1 MGRTVAIIVA
11 AGTGSRM
18 GGDPKQY
25 RLLSGRPVI
34 AHSHAALARHPG
46 IDAVLVVI
54 GRGQEAMLAKAIGDV
69 PFVVGGASRRESVR
83 NGLEA
88 IAAQGSADSV
98 LIHDAARP
106 IIPASVIDSLLIALQ
121 SKAGATPALPVAD
134 TIARGSSRG
143 WVPDTLGTLG
153 DIVDRST
160 LVRIQTPQAFHFDA
174 ILAAHRNWPADREAT
189 DDAQMLRRSGE
200 EIALVPGDTAL
211 EKLTHPDDLAL
222 AELRLGAGMISRSA
236 TGFDVHRYA
245 EGKPLWLGGIE
256 IPSPVG
262 LSGHSDADVLLHAIT
277 DALLGTIG
285 EGDIGLHFPPS
296 DPQWAGAASSRF
308 LEHAASLIRARGG
321 FIDFVDATIICERPK
336 IGPHREAIR
345 QSVAALLRLPVEAI
359 SIKATTTE
367 RLGFTGRGEG
377 MAAQA
382 IATVRLKGNG
392 A

>member
-25 RLLSGRPVI
+25 RLLAGKPVV
-34 AHSHAALARHPG
+34 AHSYAALSGHPD
-46 IDAVLVVI
+46 IDAVLPVI
-54 GRGQEAMLAKAIGDV
+54 GQGQETALVAALGDV

-83 NGLEA
+83 NGLEH
-88 IAAQGSADSV
+88 IAATGGADRV

-106 IIPASVIDSLLIALQ
+106 IIPAQVVDGLLTALESAPGAIPTLPIADTLAGY
-121 SKAGATPALPVAD
+121 AGA
-134 TIARGSSRG
+134 
-143 WVPDTLGTLG
+143 GTLG
-153 DIVDRST
+153 ETVDRNA
-160 LVRIQTPQAFHFDA
+160 LVRVQTPQAFRFDA
-174 ILAAHRNWPADREAT
+174 ILTAHRNWPDDREAT
-189 DDAQMLRRSGE
+189 DDAQMLRHSGGDV
-200 EIALVPGDTAL
+200 ALVPGDTLL
-211 EKLTHPDDLAL
+211 EKITHPDDLAL
-222 AELRLGAGMISRSA
+222 AEARLGGAMISRSA
-236 TGFDVHRYA
+236 SGFDVHRFA
-245 EGKPLWLGGIE
+245 SGKPLWLGGIE
-256 IPSPVG
+256 IPSPLG

-296 DPQWAGAASSRF
+296 DPQWAGAASSQF
-308 LEHAASLIRARGG
+308 LEHAASLIRERGG
-321 FIDFVDATIICERPK
+321 IIDFVDATIICEKPK
-336 IGPHREAIR
+336 VGPHRQAIR
-345 QSVAALLRLPVEAI
+345 ESVAALLRLPLERI

-382 IATVRLKGNG
+382 IATVRLKGSG